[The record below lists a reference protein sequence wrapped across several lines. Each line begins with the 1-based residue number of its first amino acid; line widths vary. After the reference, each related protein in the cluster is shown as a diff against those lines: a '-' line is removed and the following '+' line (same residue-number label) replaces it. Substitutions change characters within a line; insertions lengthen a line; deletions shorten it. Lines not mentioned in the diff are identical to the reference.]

1 MKKGYK
7 VTDVQREKKIG
18 VAAENLEEL
27 ILKSCKKLGFN
38 VEGPGAGECRLFV
51 AEDGTRVDDD
61 DYLGTLP
68 PQTLF
73 ILLKSTETMVT
84 DFDFYYKMIRSTR
97 KEFIDTGAAA
107 HEFLSTDIKEKFKVF
122 QRYIAAA
129 SDAKTMLSE
138 RVQDPTWFQGLE
150 PSEKTKE
157 QSMSKRVKE
166 RMKGYYYKTKSA
178 LQSSE
183 LNISSKN
190 SRGKK
195 LIDQFLVD
203 LRKILESNKYNES
216 YFNRKADQHARLC
229 NENGLFECGG
239 LWSNDKCVYE
249 GDHVINPYRS
259 REERIIFQ
267 TWNLDHKI
275 ELSRAIIPNIL
286 KAIEGLHNGDIKCIT
301 CESSVKQ
308 GAVEADRYYL
318 QIFTRKNLKLV
329 HIVCHHKG
337 RHDADSGVYT
347 VCKKCSRSQSIEYNS

>member
-190 SRGKK
+190 SRDYSINAPPTFKPTKK
-195 LIDQFLVD
+195 YSDISGLPAPYVD
-203 LRKILESNKYNES
+203 RHSKLYYSN
-216 YFNRKADQHARLC
+216 ADEFAT
-229 NENGLFECGG
+229 
-239 LWSNDKCVYE
+239 V
-249 GDHVINPYRS
+249 RS
-259 REERIIFQ
+259 
-267 TWNLDHKI
+267 L
-275 ELSRAIIPNIL
+275 PM
-286 KAIEGLHNGDIKCIT
+286 DIT
-301 CESSVKQ
+301 A
-308 GAVEADRYYL
+308 GYL
-318 QIFTRKNLKLV
+318 QLRGANI
-329 HIVCHHKG
+329 IVG
-337 RHDADSGVYT
+337 
-347 VCKKCSRSQSIEYNS
+347 